1 MKWAARLC
9 GIKGGESGT
18 CLLLCHAN
26 CFCVFFFLTSR
37 RRSRVTE
44 REFHT
49 QPSWKSRG
57 LVLFSNWSD
66 GGRTNQ
72 EAALQGVAASLC
84 QRSARSAASCCVS

>member
-1 MKWAARLC
+1 MSTSVPRK
-9 GIKGGESGT
+9 
-18 CLLLCHAN
+18 LLLR
-26 CFCVFFFLTSR
+26 FFFLTSR
-37 RRSRVTE
+37 RRSRVTQ

-72 EAALQGVAASLC
+72 EAALQPPQGVAASLC